1 MTGYRKTSKLLL
13 LGISLLLLLSST
25 ECGGGVRGLLVYAA
39 ASLRDALTPL
49 AQEFEAEHDVKV
61 QFNWGGSVTLSGQLQ
76 RYAPG
81 DLFISAGHGPMD
93 NLEREGLLEPGTRTI
108 ILTNSLVVV
117 TSSKGEPQQV
127 DIIYTLRNSG
137 RVAMGHPKLSPAGL
151 YAEEALH
158 NLVLWDQLQLKLVF
172 GGDVRAALAY
182 VESGSAGVGIVY
194 LTDALNNDGVRI
206 AHHVPPET
214 HSPIVYP
221 AAALKAS
228 KRQTAALQF
237 LAFLQEESTQAKLRA
252 YGFGVPDQP

>member
-25 ECGGGVRGLLVYAA
+25 GCGGGDRGLLVYAA

-93 NLEREGLLEPGTRTI
+93 NLAEEGLLEPSTRTT
-108 ILTNSLVVV
+108 LLNNSLVVV
-117 TSSKGEPQQV
+117 TSLNAEAQQV
-127 DIIYTLRNSG
+127 DIIATLSDSG
-137 RVAMGHPKLSPAGL
+137 RIALGHPKLSPAGL
-151 YAEEALH
+151 YAEEALRS
-158 NLVLWDQLQLKLVF
+158 LGLWDEVQSKLVF

-182 VESGSAGVGIVY
+182 VESGSAGAGIVY
-194 LTDALNNDGVRI
+194 LTDSLNNDGVHI

-221 AAALKAS
+221 AAALRAS

-252 YGFGVPDQP
+252 HGFGVPDQP

>member
-1 MTGYRKTSKLLL
+1 
-13 LGISLLLLLSST
+13 
-25 ECGGGVRGLLVYAA
+25 
-39 ASLRDALTPL
+39 
-49 AQEFEAEHDVKV
+49 
-61 QFNWGGSVTLSGQLQ
+61 
-76 RYAPG
+76 
-81 DLFISAGHGPMD
+81 MD
-93 NLEREGLLEPGTRTI
+93 NLEKEGLLEPGTRTT
-108 ILTNSLVVV
+108 LLNNSLVVV
-117 TSSKGEPQQV
+117 TSSNAEPQQV
-127 DIIYTLRNSG
+127 DIIATLGNSG
-137 RVAMGHPKLSPAGL
+137 RIALGHPKLSPAGL
-151 YAEEALH
+151 YAEEALR
-158 NLVLWDQLQLKLVF
+158 NLGLWDELQSKLVF